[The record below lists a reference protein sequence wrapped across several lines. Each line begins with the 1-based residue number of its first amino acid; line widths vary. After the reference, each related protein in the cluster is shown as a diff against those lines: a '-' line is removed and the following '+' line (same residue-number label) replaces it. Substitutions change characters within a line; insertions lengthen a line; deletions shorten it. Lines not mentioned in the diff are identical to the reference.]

1 MAGTQKSRFHKGYQI
16 ISGKG
21 KTFRCIN
28 MIDTH
33 CHIDFEE
40 FDDDRGDVIKRAKDK
55 LDHVIVSGYS
65 NESNMKVLQLSKDYE
80 GFIYPT
86 FGFHP
91 VSSQNASEE
100 DLKIAHE
107 NIRNN
112 LDSILAVGE
121 VGMDYYYVTDKA
133 LRERQQEIFK
143 SFLELANEYRV
154 PIVMHVRDCEKKAV
168 NIIEDYDDIP
178 YFVFHCYGGSLKT
191 AKRIMNRGDSYMS
204 FSTMLCYSK
213 HHQDLIEKIDLD
225 YVLTETDSPYLAM
238 TKEER
243 NEPANVVKAVHK
255 IAEIKNMDV
264 STVDEITTNNARK
277 IFKI

>member
-1 MAGTQKSRFHKGYQI
+1 
-16 ISGKG
+16 
-21 KTFRCIN
+21 

-33 CHIDFEE
+33 CHIDFED
-40 FDDDRGDVIKRAKDK
+40 FDDDREEVIKRAKDK

-65 NESNMKVLQLSKDYE
+65 NDSNMKVLQLSRDYE

-91 VSSQNASEE
+91 VSSQNATEE
-100 DLKIAHE
+100 DLRIAHE
-107 NIRNN
+107 NITNHLN
-112 LDSILAVGE
+112 DILAIGE

-133 LRERQQEIFK
+133 LRERQQEIFR
-143 SFLELANEYRV
+143 SFLDLANEYKV

-168 NIIEDYDDIP
+168 NIIEDYEEIP

-191 AKRIMNRGDSYMS
+191 AKRIMNRDDSYMS

-243 NEPANVVKAVHK
+243 NEPANVAKAVHK

-264 STVDEITTNNARK
+264 STVDEITTSNARK

>member
-1 MAGTQKSRFHKGYQI
+1 
-16 ISGKG
+16 
-21 KTFRCIN
+21 

-33 CHIDFEE
+33 CHIDFED
-40 FDDDRGDVIKRAKDK
+40 FDKDRSEVIKRAQDK
-55 LDHVIVSGYS
+55 LDYVVASGYS
-65 NESNMKVLQLSKDYE
+65 INSNRDVLNLSKEYE

-91 VSSQNASEE
+91 VSSQKCSNEE
-100 DLKIAHE
+100 LEAAHKYLIE
-107 NIRNN
+107 N
-112 LDSILAVGE
+112 LDNIVAVGE

-133 LRERQQEIFK
+133 LRERQKEIFT
-143 SFLELANEYRV
+143 SFLDIANEYKV

-168 NIIEDYDDIP
+168 NIIEDYEEIP
-178 YFVFHCYGGSLKT
+178 YFIFHCYGGSLKT
-191 AKRIMNRGDSYMS
+191 AKRIMNKDNCFMS
-204 FSTMLCYSK
+204 FSTMLCYSQ

-225 YVLTETDSPYLAM
+225 YVLTETDSPYMAM

-255 IAEIKNMDV
+255 IAEIKDLDV
-264 STVDEITTNNARK
+264 NVVDEITTRNARK

>member
-1 MAGTQKSRFHKGYQI
+1 
-16 ISGKG
+16 
-21 KTFRCIN
+21 

-33 CHIDFEE
+33 CHIDFED
-40 FDDDRGDVIKRAKDK
+40 FDDDREEVIKRAKDK

-65 NESNMKVLQLSKDYE
+65 NASNMEVLKLSKDYE

-91 VSSQNASEE
+91 VSSQNATEE
-100 DLKIAHE
+100 DLKIAHK
-107 NIRNN
+107 NIETY
-112 LDSILAVGE
+112 LDDILAIGE

-133 LRERQQEIFK
+133 LRERQQEIFR
-143 SFLELANEYRV
+143 SFLELANEYKV

-191 AKRIMNRGDSYMS
+191 AKRIMNRDNSYMS

-243 NEPANVVKAVHK
+243 NEPVNVVKAVHK

-264 STVDEITTNNARK
+264 STVDEITTNNARN

>member
-1 MAGTQKSRFHKGYQI
+1 
-16 ISGKG
+16 
-21 KTFRCIN
+21 

-40 FDDDRGDVIKRAKDK
+40 FDDDREDVIKRAKDK

-168 NIIEDYDDIP
+168 NIIDDYDDIP

-191 AKRIMNRGDSYMS
+191 AKRIMNRDDSYMS

-225 YVLTETDSPYLAM
+225 YVLTETDSPFLAM

>member
-1 MAGTQKSRFHKGYQI
+1 
-16 ISGKG
+16 
-21 KTFRCIN
+21 

-33 CHIDFEE
+33 CHIDFED
-40 FDDDRGDVIKRAKDK
+40 FDSDREDVIKRANDK

-65 NESNMKVLQLSKDYE
+65 NSSNMDVLKLSKDYK

-91 VSSQNASEE
+91 VSSQNATEE
-100 DLKIAHE
+100 DIKIAHD
-107 NIRNN
+107 NIQNHLN
-112 LDSILAVGE
+112 DIVAIGE

-133 LRERQQEIFK
+133 LRERQQEIFR
-143 SFLELANEYRV
+143 SFLDLANEYKV

-168 NIIEDYDDIP
+168 NIIEDYDEIP

-191 AKRIMNRGDSYMS
+191 AKRIMNRDDSYMS

-243 NEPANVVKAVHK
+243 NEPINVVKAVHK

-264 STVDEITTNNARK
+264 ETVDEITTNNARK

>member
-1 MAGTQKSRFHKGYQI
+1 
-16 ISGKG
+16 
-21 KTFRCIN
+21 

-33 CHIDFEE
+33 CHLDFEV
-40 FDDDRGDVIKRAKDK
+40 FDDDREEVVKRAEDK
-55 LDHVIVSGYS
+55 LDNVIVSGFS
-65 NESNMKVLQLSKDYE
+65 NDSNMNVLQLSKDYE

-91 VSSQNASEE
+91 VSSQNATEE
-100 DLKIAHE
+100 EIETAH
-107 NIRNN
+107 NN
-112 LDSILAVGE
+112 VRKHINDIVAIGE

-133 LRERQQEIFK
+133 LRERQKEIFTG
-143 SFLELANEYRV
+143 FLELANEYQV
-154 PIVMHVRDCEKKAV
+154 PIVMHVRDCEKKVV
-168 NIIEDYDDIP
+168 NIIPEYEDIP

-191 AKRIMNRGDSYMS
+191 AKRIMNMDNAYMS

-213 HHQDLIEKIDLD
+213 HHQDLIEKIDLN

-238 TKEER
+238 TKEDR
-243 NEPANVVKAVHK
+243 NEPANVVNAVHK

-264 STVDEITTNNARK
+264 AAVDEITTGNARK

>member
-1 MAGTQKSRFHKGYQI
+1 
-16 ISGKG
+16 
-21 KTFRCIN
+21 

-40 FDDDRGDVIKRAKDK
+40 FDADREEVIQRAKDK

-65 NESNMKVLQLSKDYE
+65 NESNMKVLQLSKDYK

-91 VSSQNASEE
+91 VSSQNATEE
-100 DLKIAHE
+100 DIKIAHE

-112 LDSILAVGE
+112 LESILAIGE

-133 LRERQQEIFK
+133 LRERQQEIFTG
-143 SFLELANEYRV
+143 FLNLADEYEV

-168 NIIEDYDDIP
+168 NIIEDFDNIP
-178 YFVFHCYGGSLKT
+178 YFIFHCYGGSLKT
-191 AKRIMNRGDSYMS
+191 AKRIMNRDNCFMS

-213 HHQDLIEKIDLD
+213 HHQDLIRKIDLN

-243 NEPANVVKAVHK
+243 NEPANVVKAVEK
-255 IAEIKNMDV
+255 IAEIKNMDL

>member
-1 MAGTQKSRFHKGYQI
+1 
-16 ISGKG
+16 
-21 KTFRCIN
+21 

-33 CHIDFEE
+33 CHIDFED
-40 FDDDRGDVIKRAKDK
+40 FDSDREEVIKRAKDK

-91 VSSQNASEE
+91 VSSQNATEE

-107 NIRNN
+107 NIRNH
-112 LDSILAVGE
+112 LDDILAIGE

-133 LRERQQEIFK
+133 LRERQQEIFR
-143 SFLELANEYRV
+143 SFLELANEYKV

-168 NIIEDYDDIP
+168 NIIEDYDNIP

-191 AKRIMNRGDSYMS
+191 AKRIMNRDDSYMS

-243 NEPANVVKAVHK
+243 NEPANVVNAVHK

>member
-1 MAGTQKSRFHKGYQI
+1 
-16 ISGKG
+16 
-21 KTFRCIN
+21 

-40 FDDDRGDVIKRAKDK
+40 FDDDREDVIKRAKDK

-191 AKRIMNRGDSYMS
+191 AKRIMNRDDSYMS

>member
-1 MAGTQKSRFHKGYQI
+1 
-16 ISGKG
+16 
-21 KTFRCIN
+21 

-40 FDDDRGDVIKRAKDK
+40 FDDDREDVIKRAKDK

-121 VGMDYYYVTDKA
+121 VGMDYYYVTDQA

-143 SFLELANEYRV
+143 SFLERANEYRV

-225 YVLTETDSPYLAM
+225 YVLTETDSPFLAM

>member
-1 MAGTQKSRFHKGYQI
+1 
-16 ISGKG
+16 
-21 KTFRCIN
+21 

-33 CHIDFEE
+33 CHIDFED
-40 FDDDRGDVIKRAKDK
+40 FDSDREEVIKRAKDK

-91 VSSQNASEE
+91 VSSQNATEE

-107 NIRNN
+107 NIRNH
-112 LDSILAVGE
+112 LDDIMAIGE

-133 LRERQQEIFK
+133 LRERQQEIFR
-143 SFLELANEYRV
+143 SFLELANEYKV

-168 NIIEDYDDIP
+168 NIIDDYDNIP

-191 AKRIMNRGDSYMS
+191 AKRIMNRDDSYMS

-243 NEPANVVKAVHK
+243 NEPANVVNAVHK
-255 IAEIKNMDV
+255 IAEIKGMDV

>member
-1 MAGTQKSRFHKGYQI
+1 
-16 ISGKG
+16 
-21 KTFRCIN
+21 

-33 CHIDFEE
+33 CHIDFED
-40 FDDDRGDVIKRAKDK
+40 FDSDREEVIKRAKDK

-65 NESNMKVLQLSKDYE
+65 NESNMKVLQLSKEYE

-91 VSSQNASEE
+91 VSSQNATEE
-100 DLKIAHE
+100 DLKIAHD
-107 NIRNN
+107 NIRNHIN
-112 LDSILAVGE
+112 DILAIGE
-121 VGMDYYYVTDKA
+121 VGMDYYYVTDNE
-133 LRERQQEIFK
+133 LRERQQEIFR
-143 SFLELANEYRV
+143 SFLELADEYKV

-168 NIIEDYDDIP
+168 NIIDEYENIP

-191 AKRIMNRGDSYMS
+191 AKRIMNRDDSYMS

-243 NEPANVVKAVHK
+243 NEPANVVNAVHK
-255 IAEIKNMDV
+255 IAEIKGMDV

>member
-1 MAGTQKSRFHKGYQI
+1 
-16 ISGKG
+16 
-21 KTFRCIN
+21 

-33 CHIDFEE
+33 CHIDFED
-40 FDDDRGDVIKRAKDK
+40 FDSDREEVIKRAKDK

-65 NESNMKVLQLSKDYE
+65 NESNMKVLQLSKEYE

-91 VSSQNASEE
+91 VSSQNATEE
-100 DLKIAHE
+100 DLKIAHD
-107 NIRNN
+107 NIRNH
-112 LDSILAVGE
+112 LDDILAIGE
-121 VGMDYYYVTDKA
+121 VGMDYYYVTDKE
-133 LRERQQEIFK
+133 LRERQQEIFR
-143 SFLELANEYRV
+143 SFLELADEYKV

-168 NIIEDYDDIP
+168 NIIDEYENIP

-191 AKRIMNRGDSYMS
+191 AKRIMNRDDSYMS

-243 NEPANVVKAVHK
+243 NEPANVVNAVHK
-255 IAEIKNMDV
+255 IAEIKGMDV

>member
-1 MAGTQKSRFHKGYQI
+1 
-16 ISGKG
+16 
-21 KTFRCIN
+21 

-33 CHIDFEE
+33 CHIDFED
-40 FDDDRGDVIKRAKDK
+40 FDHDREDVIARAKDK
-55 LDHVIVSGYS
+55 LNHVIVSGYS
-65 NESNMKVLQLSKDYE
+65 NDSNMDILKLSKDYE

-91 VSSQNASEE
+91 VSSQNATQE
-100 DLKIAHE
+100 DLQIAHD
-107 NIRNN
+107 NIRRH
-112 LDSILAVGE
+112 LDDIVAIGE
-121 VGMDYYYVTDKA
+121 VGMDYYYVTDKE
-133 LRERQQEIFK
+133 LRERQQEIFR
-143 SFLELANEYRV
+143 SFLKVADEYKV

-168 NIIEDYDDIP
+168 NIIEDYENIP

-191 AKRIMNRGDSYMS
+191 AKRIMNRDDSYMS

-243 NEPANVVKAVHK
+243 NEPVNVVKAVHK
-255 IAEIKNMDV
+255 IAEIKDMSV
-264 STVDEITTNNARK
+264 SEVDEITTANAHK